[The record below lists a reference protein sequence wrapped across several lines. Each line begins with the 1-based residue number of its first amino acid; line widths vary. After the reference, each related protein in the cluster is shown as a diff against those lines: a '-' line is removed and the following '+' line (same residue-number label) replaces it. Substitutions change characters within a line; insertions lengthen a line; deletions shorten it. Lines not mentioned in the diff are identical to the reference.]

1 MIYYIVF
8 LIIFLIAILD
18 VLKKSEYIKIAQL
31 LLFSFVL
38 VIFSGLRFNVGWDFD
53 NYKMIF
59 EERGNLQSIYE
70 MKMEPGYLLLNTL
83 SKEIS
88 DNYTLLFFI
97 VALLSISLKLIF
109 IRKYSPYFALSL
121 LYYFALYFLAK
132 EMGQIR
138 QALAVSLLLISTI
151 YIIKEQ
157 WTKFFILVCL
167 ATSIHISSIVFFA
180 AYPIAKMRIN
190 KRRFLFFIFIGI
202 GLSLINFNQI
212 LIFFLDLL
220 PSSFPLKM
228 RALYYFDNEKET
240 GRIGLTFGIVWKLLI
255 FVFIYTRYECLKM
268 KYKYFEPLFN
278 IYLLGSVVFFSLNSS
293 RIFAGRLTESFM
305 VLEIIIVPIVIH
317 SLKKISF
324 KLLAI
329 SMVALYCLLKLS
341 QFASDPQ
348 YVNYKSL
355 IFT

>member
-157 WTKFFILVCL
+157 WTKFF
-167 ATSIHISSIVFFA
+167 
-180 AYPIAKMRIN
+180 
-190 KRRFLFFIFIGI
+190 
-202 GLSLINFNQI
+202 
-212 LIFFLDLL
+212 
-220 PSSFPLKM
+220 
-228 RALYYFDNEKET
+228 
-240 GRIGLTFGIVWKLLI
+240 
-255 FVFIYTRYECLKM
+255 
-268 KYKYFEPLFN
+268 
-278 IYLLGSVVFFSLNSS
+278 
-293 RIFAGRLTESFM
+293 
-305 VLEIIIVPIVIH
+305 
-317 SLKKISF
+317 
-324 KLLAI
+324 
-329 SMVALYCLLKLS
+329 
-341 QFASDPQ
+341 
-348 YVNYKSL
+348 
-355 IFT
+355 